1 MDPQPLSA
9 SQPGLCPPP
18 WYQSLTLSD
27 GLIIKTVKLIS
38 REVLDKCI
46 ITIIIIIRELGIK
59 ELKYPKA
66 GRRLQLP
73 WAVPASLNPFGECSK
88 C

>member
-1 MDPQPLSA
+1 MK
-9 SQPGLCPPP
+9 
-18 WYQSLTLSD
+18 LT
-27 GLIIKTVKLIS
+27 S

-59 ELKYPKA
+59 ELKNPKV

-73 WAVPASLNPFGECSK
+73 WAVPASLNPSGEAVGFPIHL
-88 C
+88 

>member
-1 MDPQPLSA
+1 M
-9 SQPGLCPPP
+9 
-18 WYQSLTLSD
+18 
-27 GLIIKTVKLIS
+27 KLIS